1 MWVLKGK
8 LLLFNLYFS
17 VGVINDIVNKNL
29 ESFLKELMPV
39 VEKALS
45 AMFLEVGNDVV
56 GAFTLNQL
64 FPQ

>member
-1 MWVLKGK
+1 
-8 LLLFNLYFS
+8 

-39 VEKALS
+39 IEKALS